1 MKHKPIIAGILLVV
15 VLIVAGG
22 GVYFF
27 KKRKDKAAEKPPM
40 TPMFTVDAVPVEKVK
55 WYESA
60 RLVGTVVAKRSVQVA
75 NEVAGSVREV
85 SFDTGDEVQAGQ
97 VLLTLDTRTEE
108 ADLAAA
114 KAAEA
119 VAAKAVEVS
128 QADLTVAQSNLEL
141 ARSNQQ
147 RYSTASGAVSASEID
162 RVNADLK
169 KANADI
175 ERAQSG
181 ISKAQAE
188 VQQAAARVAQIQTVI
203 DKKTIKAPFHAR
215 ASIRTV
221 HPGQYLAEGTSII
234 MLSELTDDIYL
245 DFAIPQEY
253 ASRAVPGLTVTAQSD
268 VLGPDLK
275 ITVLSVDSQVNPNTR
290 NIRVRSTIPDP
301 EHKLK
306 QGMFIDVVVPLEAP
320 REYLAIPTTAVRRAA
335 FGDHVWAVVPKPP
348 DPEAP
353 PMPMPLFMADMKM
366 VELGPDIGG
375 KVLIK
380 KGLTGNEEIAA
391 GGSFKLFPGA
401 TVMKSQPKGPGGAP
415 AGGPG
420 GGPAAPGEAAAGEK
434 PVASKN

>member
-1 MKHKPIIAGILLVV
+1 MKHKPIIAGVLLVV
-15 VLIVAGG
+15 VLLVAGG
-22 GVYFF
+22 GVYLF
-27 KKRKDKAAEKPPM
+27 KKRQDKAAEKPAM
-40 TPMFTVDAVPVEKVK
+40 TPMFTVDVVPVEKVS
-55 WYESA
+55 WFETA

-75 NEVAGSVREV
+75 NEVSGTVREV
-85 SFDTGDEVQAGQ
+85 MFDTGDEVQAEQ
-97 VLLTLDTRTEE
+97 VLLKLDTRTEE

-114 KAAEA
+114 NAAMS
-119 VAAKAVEVS
+119 VAQKGVELA
-128 QADLTVAQSNLEL
+128 QADLVVAQSNLEL

-162 RVNADLK
+162 RVNADLR

-175 ERAQSG
+175 ERAQSA
-181 ISKAQAE
+181 ISKSRAE
-188 VQQAAARVAQIQTVI
+188 VEQAAARVAQIQTVI
-203 DKKTIKAPFHAR
+203 DKKTITAPFHAR

-221 HPGQYLAEGTSII
+221 HPGQYLPEGTPII
-234 MLSELTDDIYL
+234 MLAEITDDIYL

-253 ASRAVPGLTVTAQSD
+253 ASRAVPGLTVVAQSE

-320 REYLAIPTTAVRRAA
+320 RDYLAIPTTAVRRAA
-335 FGDHVWAVVPKPP
+335 FGDHVWAVVP
-348 DPEAP
+348 AP
-353 PMPMPLFMADMKM
+353 AEKQMPGMPPLFMANTMM

-375 KVLIK
+375 KVLVK
-380 KGLTGNEEIAA
+380 KGLQGNEEIAA

-401 TVMKSQPKGPGGAP
+401 TVIKAQAGPPG
-415 AGGPG
+415 GGPG
-420 GGPAAPGEAAAGEK
+420 GPGAPEGAAPNAGTEK
-434 PVASKN
+434 PVASSK

>member
-1 MKHKPIIAGILLVV
+1 MKHKPIIAGVLLVV
-15 VLIVAGG
+15 VLIVAAG
-22 GVYFF
+22 GVYMY
-27 KKRKDKAAEKPPM
+27 KKRQDKAAEKPPM
-40 TPMFTVDAVPVEKVK
+40 TPMFTVDAVPVEKVS
-55 WYESA
+55 WHESA

-85 SFDTGDEVQAGQ
+85 MFETGDEVQAGQ
-97 VLLTLDTRTEE
+97 VLLTLDTATEE
-108 ADLAAA
+108 ADLAALNAA
-114 KAAEA
+114 KL
-119 VAAKAVEVS
+119 VATKAVEVAQS
-128 QADLTVAQSNLEL
+128 DITVAQSNLEL
-141 ARSNQQ
+141 AKSNQQ
-147 RYSTASGAVSASEID
+147 RYANASNTVSAAEVD
-162 RVNADLK
+162 RVNAELR
-169 KANADI
+169 KATADI
-175 ERAQSG
+175 ERARASM
-181 ISKAQAE
+181 SRAHAE
-188 VQQAAARVAQIQTVI
+188 VAQAAARVAQVQTVI
-203 DKKTIKAPFHAR
+203 DKKTIKSPFRAR

-234 MLSELTDDIYL
+234 MLTEITDDIYL

-253 ASRAVPGLTVTAQSD
+253 ASRAVPGLTVVAQSD

-275 ITVLSVDSQVNPNTR
+275 ITVLSVDATVNPNTR

-335 FGDHVWAVVPKPP
+335 FGDHVWAIVPKPP
-348 DPEAP
+348 DPGSP

-380 KGLTGNEEIAA
+380 KGLTGSEEIAA

-401 TVMKSQPKGPGGAP
+401 TVMKSQGAP
-415 AGGPG
+415 AGGPPGGAPG
-420 GGPAAPGEAAAGEK
+420 GGPAAPATADGEK
-434 PVASKN
+434 PVASTK